1 MQISSVS
8 RLEMAETYSPYLFQ
22 CLQEVCDR
30 AQETSG
36 TIGRIPQRAAHRDAR
51 QKILT
56 EGWDTLLNYTL
67 FLDTNALL
75 NLQDAAFNE
84 NFIISQKTLE
94 EIENIKSSGLKDNEI
109 KYKAR
114 KIAHLLDEN
123 YGKYTVI
130 RYDTETRNI
139 LQDFFLD
146 ETPDN
151 IILSTAYQC
160 NKRSPVLVCTED
172 LDCRFI
178 SREIFGLKTK
188 SMADLDLIKNIDDY
202 KGYQDVTLSD
212 QEMSDFYLHQN
223 ENRFGCI
230 KNEYLIVR
238 KSDGEVV
245 DYRRW
250 NGSEY
255 VSLSYKQ
262 VNSHFLGKIKP
273 RNPQQTLAFDMLQNK
288 DMTIKVIS
296 GCFGSGKDIV
306 MLSNALRFVE
316 DGKYDKLI
324 YIRNAI
330 GVKDA
335 NEIGYIPGDKSSK
348 LRPYAMV
355 LADHLGGETGLDMQI
370 MSGNIE
376 VEHLGYIRGRDLK
389 NSIIYCSEAE
399 NLTKEHVQLLI
410 GRVGEGS
417 TLWMNGDFK
426 QTDSYIF
433 RNNNGLLSVVKKLS
447 GNEKFGYV
455 HFEKTERSETA
466 AMADL
471 LD

>member
-1 MQISSVS
+1 M
-8 RLEMAETYSPYLFQ
+8 
-22 CLQEVCDR
+22 D
-30 AQETSG
+30 
-36 TIGRIPQRAAHRDAR
+36 
-51 QKILT
+51 
-56 EGWDTLLNYTL
+56 YTL

-75 NLQDAAFNE
+75 NLQDAAFRE
-84 NFIISQKTLE
+84 KFIISQKTLE
-94 EIENIKSSGLKDNEI
+94 EIESIKSSNTKDGEV

-114 KIAHLLDEN
+114 KIAHLLDDR
-123 YGKYTVI
+123 YGEYTVI
-130 RYDTETRNI
+130 KYDSDIKNI
-139 LQDFFLD
+139 ICDLSLE

-151 IILSTAYQC
+151 IILATAAKC
-160 NKRSPVLVCTED
+160 NKEFPILVCTED
-172 LDCRFI
+172 LNCRFI

-188 SMADLDLIKNIDDY
+188 SIADLDLIRNVDDY

-223 ENRFGCI
+223 KNKFGCI

-296 GCFGSGKDIV
+296 GRFGSGKDYV
-306 MLSNALRFVE
+306 MLANALKLVE

-335 NEIGYIPGDKSSK
+335 NDIGYIPGDKSSK

-370 MSGNIE
+370 ISGNIE

-417 TLWMNGDFK
+417 SLWMNGDFK

-433 RNNNGLLSVVKKLS
+433 RNNNGLLSVVKKLA

-455 HFEKTERSETA
+455 QFEKTERSETS